1 MENIFL
7 EKLSNC
13 YILNVNIQLTGGTET
28 DDFVS
33 AIETAENDKT
43 NLIIDFTNCNY
54 ISSIVIGL
62 LLKKHAR
69 FSELDLKLMVCGL
82 NPTLENVLKM
92 TKLYSILYVEKNR
105 DTALAKLPN

>member
-1 MENIFL
+1 MENIVL
-7 EKLSNC
+7 EKLNNC
-13 YILNVNIQLTGGTET
+13 YILNVNAQLTGGLET
-28 DDFVS
+28 DEFVNS
-33 AIETAENDKT
+33 IEIAENDKV
-43 NLIIDFTNCNY
+43 NLIVDFSNCNY

-62 LLKKHAR
+62 LLKKHAK

-105 DTALAKLPN
+105 ETALAKLPS